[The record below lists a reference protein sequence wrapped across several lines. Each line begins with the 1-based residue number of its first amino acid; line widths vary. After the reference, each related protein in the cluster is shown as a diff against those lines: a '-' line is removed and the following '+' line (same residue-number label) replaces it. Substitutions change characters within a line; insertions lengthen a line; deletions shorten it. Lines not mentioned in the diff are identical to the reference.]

1 VSNNKL
7 NLKIPSEFKTR
18 ESLLEYYGSLGFYT
32 AKKVNSICNIHPKQ
46 GIRNSDIH
54 VMEVNNFGIRF
65 LFRPTSGLS
74 ESIYSNLWDHF
85 VAQEFPEINM
95 ENLPIVTPGYILC
108 NQRSSALRS
117 LAYSEPSLITSVPQ
131 AIPVVGVITPVE
143 VKPEVKP
150 PKVTKPDLATNA
162 AEQYMSARNEYLVK
176 VKPGTVYF
184 STQPATK
191 KILSLSDL
199 HMPFHDTEALE
210 MALEHDGNAD
220 ILVLNGDILDCYSVS
235 SYSKDKGIPLQVE
248 YQLALDFIREMTSR
262 FEEVHLVKGN
272 HENRV
277 DRYLSQKLDPYSAIL
292 GNRDIVDKLSK
303 GLILDENG
311 FTGRSYNFT
320 NVYYNELGLPWLG
333 KVGKTIFMHPDTY
346 LAQPGATVTRG
357 MEYLRGQL
365 PWDSFDSIVMG
376 HTHKQAKLIE
386 QNKLLIEQGALCL
399 TQGYLKQAEFRKRP
413 SIVGYAVIYQDKDGN
428 IRPDISNF
436 NYIKTINIFE

>member
-1 VSNNKL
+1 MSDNKL

-32 AKKVNSICNIHPKQ
+32 GKKVNSICNIHPKQ
-46 GIRNSDIH
+46 GIRNSDMN
-54 VMEVNNFGIRF
+54 VMEVNAFGIRF
-65 LFRPTSGLS
+65 LFRPTVGLTD
-74 ESIYSNLWDHF
+74 SIYSNLWHHF
-85 VAQEFPEINM
+85 CAQDFPEINM
-95 ENLPIVTPGYILC
+95 DNLPLVTPGYVAC
-108 NQRSSALRS
+108 NLRASSKSNDNFQGAAIHRAEPAPVFNAAL
-117 LAYSEPSLITSVPQ
+117 
-131 AIPVVGVITPVE
+131 PVE
-143 VKPEVKP
+143 VKPT
-150 PKVTKPDLATNA
+150 KVAKPDLAANA
-162 AEQYMSARNEYLVK
+162 TEQYMSARNEYLTRA
-176 VKPGTVYF
+176 KPGIVYF
-184 STQPATK
+184 STNPASR

-199 HMPFHDTEALE
+199 HMPFHDAEAIE
-210 MALEHDGNAD
+210 MALDHDGNAD

-235 SYSKDKGIPLQVE
+235 SYSKDKGIPLQSE
-248 YQLALDFIREMTSR
+248 YQLALDFIKDMTSR
-262 FEEVHLVKGN
+262 FQEVHLVKGN

-311 FTGRSYNFT
+311 FTGRSYDFT

>member
-1 VSNNKL
+1 MSNNKL
-7 NLKIPSEFKTR
+7 NLKKPSEFKTR

-32 AKKVNSICNIHPKQ
+32 AKKVNTICNIHPKQ
-46 GIRNSDIH
+46 GIRNSDMH
-54 VMEVNNFGIRF
+54 VMEVNAFNIKF
-65 LFRPTSGLS
+65 LFRPTAGLIN
-74 ESIYSNLWDHF
+74 SIYSNLWHHF
-85 VAQEFPEINM
+85 KSQDFPEINM
-95 ENLPIVTPGYILC
+95 DNLPIVTPGYVAC
-108 NQRSSALRS
+108 NLRSNALRS
-117 LAYSEPSLITSVPQ
+117 SSSSDASVAASATAEATQ
-131 AIPVVGVITPVE
+131 EACAPVE
-143 VKPEVKP
+143 IKPAKAA
-150 PKVTKPDLATNA
+150 KVDLAA
-162 AEQYMSARNEYLVK
+162 AATEQYMSARNEYLSK
-176 VKPGTVYF
+176 TKPGIVYF
-184 STQPATK
+184 STNPATR

-199 HMPFHDTEALE
+199 HMPFHDTEAIE

-235 SYSKDKGIPLQVE
+235 SYSKDKGIPLQSE
-248 YQLALDFIREMTSR
+248 YQLALNFIKEMASR
-262 FEEVHLVKGN
+262 FDEVHLVKGN

-365 PWDSFDSIVMG
+365 PWNSFDSIVMG

-399 TQGYLKQAEFRKRP
+399 TQGYLKQAEFRRRP

>member
-1 VSNNKL
+1 MSNNKL
-7 NLKIPSEFKTR
+7 NLKKPSEFKTR

-32 AKKVNSICNIHPKQ
+32 AKKVNTICNIHPKQ

-54 VMEVNNFGIRF
+54 AMEVNNFGIRF
-65 LFRPTSGLS
+65 LFRPTSGLT

-85 VAQEFPEINM
+85 VAQDFPEINM
-95 ENLPIVTPGYILC
+95 DNLPITTPGYVAC

-117 LAYSEPSLITSVPQ
+117 SNYSEPCLASPVLQ
-131 AIPVVGVITPVE
+131 AEPTVEIPPPVE
-143 VKPEVKP
+143 AKPTKAI
-150 PKVTKPDLATNA
+150 KPDLAATA
-162 AEQYMSARNEYLVK
+162 TEQYMSARNEYLVK
-176 VKPGTVYF
+176 VKPGIVYF
-184 STQPATK
+184 STNPATR

-199 HMPFHDTEALE
+199 HMPFHDTEAIE

-220 ILVLNGDILDCYSVS
+220 ILVLNGDMLDCYSVS
-235 SYSKDKGIPLQVE
+235 SYSKDKGIPLQSE
-248 YQLALDFIREMTSR
+248 YQLALDFIKEMTSR
-262 FEEVHLVKGN
+262 FQEVHLVKGN

-303 GLILDENG
+303 GLILDETG